1 MNISVN
7 TRTAFISPGVRF
19 DLERRLGR
27 MYRKAAGSIQRI
39 NVNLEDVN
47 GPKGGVDKQCKVKV
61 TLFGLPSILIT
72 TTRDS
77 TEKAFV
83 DALQKVNQTLFRKL
97 KKHNRVRR
105 ATPLLDVTE
114 EANEAKLVV

>member
-1 MNISVN
+1 MDIAIS
-7 TRTAFISPGVRF
+7 TRTAFISPGVKF

-61 TLFGLPSILIT
+61 TLLGFPSILVT

-97 KKHNRVRR
+97 KKHHRIRR
-105 ATPLLDVTE
+105 SKAILETPEDSG
-114 EANEAKLVV
+114 EAKLIF